1 MITLR
6 MESQQFVA
14 LHTGFNA
21 AASDPDAPIDP
32 TLITG
37 VQSALAEAK
46 ATALPGLPVLVTLQS
61 HNELNALAAY
71 FEVGGEGHPDVTDNQ
86 WYSLVALI
94 EQATQQLAN

>member
-61 HNELNALAAY
+61 HNELNALHLLSRRRSNWRIDLLAFNSTTA
-71 FEVGGEGHPDVTDNQ
+71 GG
-86 WYSLVALI
+86 L
-94 EQATQQLAN
+94 